1 MEAVMQEP
9 KSVGKSPSRVI
20 KKVAVLGSGVM
31 GSRIA
36 CHFANIGVQV
46 LLLDIVPFDLSDED
60 KKDKKKRDRIVNDS
74 LKHALKTNPAP
85 LYDKATVS
93 RIKTGNFDDDLAGI
107 ADCDWII
114 EVVIERLD
122 IKKQVFE
129 KVEKYRK
136 AGTLITSNTSG
147 IPIHQ
152 LTEGRSDD
160 FVAHFAGTHFFNP
173 PRYLKL
179 LEIIPGPK
187 TNQDVID
194 FLMGYGD
201 TFLGKTMVLCKD
213 TPAFIANRIGV
224 FSIMA
229 IFHLMED
236 MGLSV
241 KEVDALTGPISG
253 RPKSATFRTADVVGI
268 DTLAKVAN
276 GVFDNC
282 PDDEARGLFK
292 LPEFVNKL
300 IENGWLGTKSGQGF
314 YKKSKDAK
322 GKKQILALNLK
333 TMEYELPEK
342 ARFASIG
349 AAKPIDDLKK
359 RLKVLHSGNDKGAE
373 FLNRLMY
380 SVFSYS
386 SNRLPEVSDEVYKID
401 DALKAGFGWELGP
414 FETWDILGVAKSLEA
429 MKASGLEPA
438 SWVEDMLKAGFE
450 TFYKVENGVRKVYD
464 PQTKKYVS
472 IPGTEGM
479 IILDNFR
486 ANKPVWSN
494 SGSTL
499 HDIGDGVL
507 CLEFQTKMNAI
518 GSEVLE
524 GMNKSCEI
532 AESQGWKG
540 LVIGNDAPNFSA
552 GANLMMIF
560 MLAVEQE
567 FDELDMAVRMF
578 QQSTSR
584 LRFSGIPVV
593 SAPHGLALGGGCETC
608 LHSDKVVAAAETY
621 MGLVESGVGLI
632 PAGGGT
638 KEMAL
643 RTSDGFRKGD
653 VELNTVSDTI
663 VNIAMA
669 KVGTSAH
676 EAMDYGYLRKNL
688 DRVIVNGN
696 RVIQAAKQEVLDL
709 YNAGYTPPAER
720 TDIKVQG
727 RTALGSIEA
736 AVYAM
741 KFGGYISDHDAKIA
755 GKIAHVF
762 CGGDLSSPTKV
773 SESYL
778 LDLEREAFLSL
789 LTEPKTLERIQGL
802 LQTGKPVRN

>member
-9 KSVGKSPSRVI
+9 KSVGKTSSRKI

-46 LLLDIVPFDLSDED
+46 LLLDIVPFDLTDEQ
-60 KKDKKKRDRIVNDS
+60 KKDKKQRNRIVNDS

-85 LYDKATVS
+85 LYDKTTVD
-93 RIKTGNFDDDLAGI
+93 RITTGNFDDDLAGI

-136 AGTLITSNTSG
+136 EGTLITSNTSG

-152 LTEGRSDD
+152 LTEGRSED

-187 TNQDVID
+187 TNPEVLD

-201 TFLGKTMVLCKD
+201 RFLGKTMVLCKD

-229 IFHLMED
+229 IFHLMQD

-282 PDDEARGLFK
+282 PKDEARGLFK

-314 YKKSKDAK
+314 YKKSKNAE
-322 GKKQILALNLK
+322 GKKEILALNLK
-333 TMEYELPEK
+333 TMEYEKPEK
-342 ARFASIG
+342 PRFASIG
-349 AAKPIDDLKK
+349 AAKPVEDLKE
-359 RLKVLHSGNDKGAE
+359 RLKVLHSGKDKGAE

-414 FETWDILGVAKSLEA
+414 FETWDVLGVEKCLKA
-429 MKASGLEPA
+429 MKDSKLEPA
-438 SWVEDMLKAGFE
+438 NWVDEMLAAGCK
-450 TFYKVENGVRKVYD
+450 TFYKIENGQRKVYD

-479 IILDNFR
+479 IILDNLR
-486 ANKPVWSN
+486 GNKAVWSN

-524 GMNKSCEI
+524 GMNKSVEI
-532 AESQGWKG
+532 AEAEGWKG
-540 LVIGNDAPNFSA
+540 LVIGNDAPQFSA

-584 LRFSGIPVV
+584 LRFSSIPVV
-593 SAPHGLALGGGCETC
+593 SAPHGLTLGGGCETC

-643 RTSDGFRKGD
+643 RISDGFRKGD
-653 VELNTVSDTI
+653 VELNAVSDTI

-676 EAMDYGYLRKNL
+676 EAMDLGYLRQNL
-688 DRVIVNGN
+688 DRIVVNGS

-709 YNAGYTPPAER
+709 HEAGYTAPMER
-720 TDIKVQG
+720 KDIKVQG

-741 KFGGYISDHDAKIA
+741 KFGGYISEHDAKIA

-773 SESYL
+773 SETYL